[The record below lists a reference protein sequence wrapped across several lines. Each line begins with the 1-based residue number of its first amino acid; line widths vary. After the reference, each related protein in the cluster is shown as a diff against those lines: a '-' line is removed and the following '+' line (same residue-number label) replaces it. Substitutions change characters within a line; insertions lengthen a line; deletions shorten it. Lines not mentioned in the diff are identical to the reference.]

1 MINLEKAKI
10 VLYDFDD
17 TLCIHKKHGLH
28 NDTDYAAAMVNQDI
42 EWWDKIGCEP
52 NKAMEK
58 FMNICANKDMEQGLI
73 SAVGFS
79 ISSTLKRMW
88 VLQKYGIQLNDYCT
102 GSFEGK
108 AKIIQGLI
116 IAKNLSP
123 ENILFIDDYW
133 KNLEMVAQLGVQ
145 VATPMEIVNFI
156 YKN

>member
-1 MINLEKAKI
+1 
-10 VLYDFDD
+10 
-17 TLCIHKKHGLH
+17 
-28 NDTDYAAAMVNQDI
+28 MVGQN
-42 EWWDKIGCEP
+42 WLRT

-73 SAVGFS
+73 SAVSFS

-88 VLQKYGIQLNDYCT
+88 VLQKYGIRLNDYCT

-133 KNLEMVAQLGVQ
+133 QIGKILKWLLN
-145 VATPMEIVNFI
+145 
-156 YKN
+156 

>member
-1 MINLEKAKI
+1 
-10 VLYDFDD
+10 
-17 TLCIHKKHGLH
+17 
-28 NDTDYAAAMVNQDI
+28 
-42 EWWDKIGCEP
+42 
-52 NKAMEK
+52 
-58 FMNICANKDMEQGLI
+58 MNICANKDMEQGLI
-73 SAVGFS
+73 SAVSFS

-88 VLQKYGIQLNDYCT
+88 VLQKYGIRLNDYCT

-133 KNLEMVAQLGVQ
+133 QNLEMVAQLGVQ

-156 YKN
+156 YGN